1 MNSKHTNSVQNHTI
15 TIQSHIITVQRH
27 TITVQRHTIT
37 VQPHII
43 TVQTHYQ
50 SSEGERVAMVR
61 LLGQLG
67 VAEVAVPPVV
77 PQKQRHPENVRRLR
91 HAQSDRL
98 EFLGGCQTDGSE
110 VELRLLLQRVIF
122 SEGAV
127 GREASGLDVDAQF
140 LGMAV
145 GSDG

>member
-50 SSEGERVAMVR
+50 SSEGERVAMVG

-77 PQKQRHPENVRRLR
+77 P
-91 HAQSDRL
+91 
-98 EFLGGCQTDGSE
+98 
-110 VELRLLLQRVIF
+110 
-122 SEGAV
+122 
-127 GREASGLDVDAQF
+127 
-140 LGMAV
+140 
-145 GSDG
+145 